1 MKTFVALKK
10 KTKAPKEKENQVRYN
25 FSNNKTLHNF
35 AQIRKWKICQL
46 ELNFLHQDLCY
57 G

>member
-25 FSNNKTLHNF
+25 FSNNKTLHDF